1 MSAATSTLTERERAE
16 VAVANASGKKPVV
29 FIHGLWLLA
38 GSWDPWRSMFE
49 EAGFTTVAPDWPGDS
64 LTVAEGRADPSTF
77 AGRSIQEIA
86 DHLIEVVRELT
97 QKPAIIGHSFGGL
110 FTQILAGKGLGA
122 VSVPIDPAP
131 FRGVLP
137 LPISALK
144 SAFPVLGKPSN
155 RKQAV
160 MLTAKQFRYGFTN
173 AVSDEEAA
181 SLYEAYP
188 VPGTGKVLFQ
198 AAMANV
204 NPGTEAKVDSR
215 NVARG
220 PMKIIS
226 GGSDHTVP
234 HAIAHASFKKQR
246 RNPGVTEFQEFA
258 GRGHSLILDS
268 GWKDI
273 ADAALAFVQQHT
285 S

>member
-1 MSAATSTLTERERAE
+1 LTDRERAE
-16 VAVANASGKKPVV
+16 VATANASGKKPVV

-38 GSWDPWRSMFE
+38 GSWDAWRAKFE
-49 EAGFTTVAPDWPGDS
+49 DAGFATVAPDWPGDS
-64 LTVAEGRADPSTF
+64 LTVADGRANPSTF
-77 AGRSIQEIA
+77 AGKSIQEIA

-144 SAFPVLGKPSN
+144 AAFPVLGKPGN
-155 RKQAV
+155 RKKAV
-160 MLTAKQFRYGFTN
+160 MLTAEQFRFAFTN
-173 AVSDEEAA
+173 AVSEEEAA
-181 SLYEAYP
+181 ALYEAYP

-198 AAMANV
+198 AAMANF

-220 PMKIIS
+220 PMKVIS

-234 HAIAHASFKKQR
+234 HAIAHASFKKQK
-246 RNPGVTEFQEFA
+246 RNPGLTEFQEFA

-268 GWKDI
+268 GWKDV